1 MNKSEIAKQL
11 LGFMRAHKN
20 QFVLSI
26 LLAILGV
33 ASGMIPYF
41 AIARIMLYLLEGIRE
56 MSIYAFWCMMVL
68 LGFSLKIIFANLS
81 TAVSHTATF
90 YTLKEIHGFRWAI
103 SWINH
108 RVVLKTRLWIG
119 WKVWS
124 RFLRI

>member
-56 MSIYAFWCMMVL
+56 MSIYAFWCRSLQRARQPATITVAVILAVRQHHPLRQQVEADLQTVL
-68 LGFSLKIIFANLS
+68 
-81 TAVSHTATF
+81 
-90 YTLKEIHGFRWAI
+90 
-103 SWINH
+103 
-108 RVVLKTRLWIG
+108 
-119 WKVWS
+119 
-124 RFLRI
+124 

>member
-11 LGFMRAHKN
+11 LGFMRVHKN

-68 LGFSLKIIFANLS
+68 LGFS
-81 TAVSHTATF
+81 
-90 YTLKEIHGFRWAI
+90 
-103 SWINH
+103 
-108 RVVLKTRLWIG
+108 
-119 WKVWS
+119 
-124 RFLRI
+124 

>member
-41 AIARIMLYLLEGIRE
+41 AIAELCFI
-56 MSIYAFWCMMVL
+56 C
-68 LGFSLKIIFANLS
+68 
-81 TAVSHTATF
+81 
-90 YTLKEIHGFRWAI
+90 
-103 SWINH
+103 
-108 RVVLKTRLWIG
+108 
-119 WKVWS
+119 WKV
-124 RFLRI
+124 

>member
-41 AIARIMLYLLEGIRE
+41 AIARIMLYLH
-56 MSIYAFWCMMVL
+56 S
-68 LGFSLKIIFANLS
+68 NL
-81 TAVSHTATF
+81 F
-90 YTLKEIHGFRWAI
+90 QCIKCCRM
-103 SWINH
+103 
-108 RVVLKTRLWIG
+108 
-119 WKVWS
+119 
-124 RFLRI
+124 

>member
-56 MSIYAFWCMMVL
+56 MSILCL
-68 LGFSLKIIFANLS
+68 LVHDGVTWIFFENYFANLS
-81 TAVSHTATF
+81 TAVIVHTANIL
-90 YTLKEIHGFRWAI
+90 YIERDSNAD
-103 SWINH
+103 
-108 RVVLKTRLWIG
+108 R
-119 WKVWS
+119 
-124 RFLRI
+124 

>member
-81 TAVSHTATF
+81 TAVSHTATI
-90 YTLKEIHGFRWAI
+90 YTLK
-103 SWINH
+103 
-108 RVVLKTRLWIG
+108 
-119 WKVWS
+119 
-124 RFLRI
+124 